1 MAAKSASKQQPPPL
15 PPEKPAG
22 YQPTLRRKL
31 FMMALCII
39 GLIVVWTYYF
49 THGGKL

>member
-1 MAAKSASKQQPPPL
+1 LSAPGSEDQSSQST

-22 YQPTLRRKL
+22 YQPSLGRKI
-31 FMMALCII
+31 FMLVLCIV

-49 THGGKL
+49 KSQKP